1 MKFLE
6 KLQDFFGIVPSD
18 IYRVDLQCGN
28 CSYTGRYD
36 IDKGKLIKEIS
47 KTLKCKSCKCI
58 GEIGKFYETYY

>member
-36 IDKGKLIKEIS
+36 IDKGKLKILMNGLYNEAVDMEIQ
-47 KTLKCKSCKCI
+47 
-58 GEIGKFYETYY
+58 